1 MDSYYPIDTIP
12 EPKVP
17 CCFFLSTA
25 FIKLLKSLLRTF
37 ITLPCSSVTGA
48 ACCGVSTDSFIL
60 IPANACDLKD
70 EYVIFI
76 QNKDVP
82 KNIDNSAIPSWIID
96 SDNLPD
102 IKNIRNAWN
111 VNNSGQIYFDRDK
124 AIEIKKE
131 QFRNLRKPLLE
142 KLDVEFMR
150 ALENGD
156 TSSIPIITQ
165 KKSDLRDITSV
176 DFSSYDTPQK
186 LHEFIPDLLK
196 T

>member
-1 MDSYYPIDTIP
+1 MKIITYKTDEGMAIIYPAYQP
-12 EPKVP
+12 EMSSQQQHE
-17 CCFFLSTA
+17 FL
-25 FIKLLKSLLRTF
+25 LM
-37 ITLPCSSVTGA
+37 V
-48 ACCGVSTDSFIL
+48 
-60 IPANACDLKD
+60 
-70 EYVIFI
+70 

-82 KNIDNSAIPSWIID
+82 KLPDGSTEPSWIIEGD
-96 SDNLPD
+96 QALQL
-102 IKNIRNAWN
+102 KWVRNAWKIN
-111 VNNSGQIYFDRDK
+111 DNGEIYFDRDK

-131 QFRNLRKPLLE
+131 RFRNLRKPLLE

-156 TSSIPIITQ
+156 TASIPIITQ
-165 KKSDLRDITSV
+165 KKSELRDITSV

>member
-1 MDSYYPIDTIP
+1 M
-12 EPKVP
+12 KVIIYKNNDNRLSVINP
-17 CCFFLSTA
+17 CYKDDMT
-25 FIKLLKSLLRTF
+25 
-37 ITLPCSSVTGA
+37 
-48 ACCGVSTDSFIL
+48 
-60 IPANACDLKD
+60 NQEKD

-82 KNIDNSAIPSWIID
+82 KNIDNSTIPSWIID
-96 SDNLPD
+96 SDDLRD

-111 VNNSGQIYFDRDK
+111 VNDSGQIYFNRDK

>member
-1 MDSYYPIDTIP
+1 MKIITYKTDEGVATVSPAYQP
-12 EPKVP
+12 EMNQQQQDE
-17 CCFFLSTA
+17 FL
-25 FIKLLKSLLRTF
+25 LM
-37 ITLPCSSVTGA
+37 V
-48 ACCGVSTDSFIL
+48 
-60 IPANACDLKD
+60 
-70 EYVIFI
+70 

-82 KNIDNSAIPSWIID
+82 KLPDGSTEPSWIIEGD
-96 SDNLPD
+96 QVLQL
-102 IKNIRNAWN
+102 KWVRNAWKIN
-111 VNNSGQIYFDRDK
+111 DNGEIYFDRDK

-131 QFRNLRKPLLE
+131 QFRFLRKPLLE

-165 KKSDLRDITSV
+165 KKSILRDITSV
-176 DFSSYDTPQK
+176 DFNSHDTPQK

>member
-1 MDSYYPIDTIP
+1 M
-12 EPKVP
+12 KVIIYKNNDNRLSVINP
-17 CCFFLSTA
+17 CYKDDMT
-25 FIKLLKSLLRTF
+25 
-37 ITLPCSSVTGA
+37 
-48 ACCGVSTDSFIL
+48 
-60 IPANACDLKD
+60 NQEKD

-96 SDNLPD
+96 SDDLRD
-102 IKNIRNAWN
+102 IRNIRNAWN
-111 VNNSGQIYFDRDK
+111 VNDSGQIYFNRDK

-176 DFSSYDTPQK
+176 DFNSYDTPKK

>member
-1 MDSYYPIDTIP
+1 MKIITYKTDEGVAIIYPTYQP
-12 EPKVP
+12 EMNQQQQDE
-17 CCFFLSTA
+17 FL
-25 FIKLLKSLLRTF
+25 LM
-37 ITLPCSSVTGA
+37 V
-48 ACCGVSTDSFIL
+48 
-60 IPANACDLKD
+60 
-70 EYVIFI
+70 

-82 KNIDNSAIPSWIID
+82 KLPDGSTEPSWIIEGYQA
-96 SDNLPD
+96 LQL
-102 IKNIRNAWN
+102 KWVRNAWKIN
-111 VNNSGQIYFDRDK
+111 DNGEIYFDRDK

-156 TSSIPIITQ
+156 TASIQIITQ
-165 KKSDLRDITSV
+165 KKSILRDITSV

>member
-1 MDSYYPIDTIP
+1 M
-12 EPKVP
+12 KVIIYKNNDNRLSVINP
-17 CCFFLSTA
+17 CYKDDMT
-25 FIKLLKSLLRTF
+25 
-37 ITLPCSSVTGA
+37 
-48 ACCGVSTDSFIL
+48 
-60 IPANACDLKD
+60 NQEKD

-82 KNIDNSAIPSWIID
+82 KNIDNSTIPSWIID
-96 SDNLPD
+96 SDDLRD
-102 IKNIRNAWN
+102 IRNIRNAWN

-176 DFSSYDTPQK
+176 DFNSYDTPKK

>member
-1 MDSYYPIDTIP
+1 M
-12 EPKVP
+12 KVIVYKNENARLSIINP
-17 CCFFLSTA
+17 CY
-25 FIKLLKSLLRTF
+25 KDDM
-37 ITLPCSSVTGA
+37 
-48 ACCGVSTDSFIL
+48 TDQE
-60 IPANACDLKD
+60 KD
-70 EYVIFI
+70 EYAEFVK
-76 QNKDVP
+76 NKDVP
-82 KNIDNSAIPSWIID
+82 KQEDGSLTASWLIDVN
-96 SDNLPD
+96 NLPN
-102 IKNIRNAWN
+102 IRSIRNAWN
-111 VNNSGQIYFDRDK
+111 INEIGQIYFDRDK